1 MLDELFIDRMEGNE
15 EIFSR
20 VMTDKEFRS
29 AAQEHLA
36 REIFRRVRGVDA
48 GARPGNRIGTDY

>member
-15 EIFSR
+15 EIFPR

-29 AAQEHLA
+29 AAHDHLA
-36 REIFRRVRGVDA
+36 HEIFRRVREREGA
-48 GARPGNRIGTDY
+48 G